1 MILNE
6 PIKMGWDGDELVLE
20 VHRTL
25 DAAPIAAE
33 EAGDGVVVDLAV
45 GTIDRAVLPEQAIEP
60 PARERLT
67 ALTVQFVAA
76 TGTRPG
82 ELDWDFAE
90 VLLERADGI
99 PAGVG
104 RSIKN
109 AATSAAS
116 E

>member
-1 MILNE
+1 MREASNGFAMLE
-6 PIKMGWDGDELVLE
+6 GLALEEGVLM
-20 VHRTL
+20 
-25 DAAPIAAE
+25 
-33 EAGDGVVVDLAV
+33 
-45 GTIDRAVLPEQAIEP
+45 
-60 PARERLT
+60 PADTRSAWESCP
-67 ALTVQFVAA
+67 
-76 TGTRPG
+76 GGSHRPG

-90 VLLERADGI
+90 TLLSRADGI

>member
-1 MILNE
+1 
-6 PIKMGWDGDELVLE
+6 MGWDGDELVLE

-33 EAGDGVVVDLAV
+33 EAGDGIVVDPVNTADQALP
-45 GTIDRAVLPEQAIEP
+45 PEQAIEP

-76 TGTRPG
+76 TGTRAG

>member
-1 MILNE
+1 
-6 PIKMGWDGDELVLE
+6 V
-20 VHRTL
+20 
-25 DAAPIAAE
+25 
-33 EAGDGVVVDLAV
+33 
-45 GTIDRAVLPEQAIEP
+45 
-60 PARERLT
+60 
-67 ALTVQFVAA
+67 TVQFVAA
-76 TGTRPG
+76 TSSRPG

-90 VLLERADGI
+90 ALLERADGI